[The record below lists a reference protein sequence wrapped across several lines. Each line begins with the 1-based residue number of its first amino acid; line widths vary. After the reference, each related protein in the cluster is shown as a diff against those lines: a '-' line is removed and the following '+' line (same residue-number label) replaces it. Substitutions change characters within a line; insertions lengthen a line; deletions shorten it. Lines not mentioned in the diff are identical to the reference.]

1 MRSRW
6 LCRSVNP
13 EPGVEPGVA
22 ARADR
27 ANNNYGKIRLLE
39 REMSEVSERRNRVL
53 ADITNEFSGVHPV
66 GQPPGYILARDAH
79 PDHEDEQ
86 QQSVSKSD
94 PEDPR
99 DLASA
104 QPQVT
109 STMGHLSMWDKLRA
123 ADLERVKRGLS
134 SRRSE
139 ILARHAEE
147 LRTLEAE
154 QSEVDVIE
162 KAIAAFAQKFQL
174 TNTAEVIP
182 LEGERVPVQA
192 R

>member
-1 MRSRW
+1 
-6 LCRSVNP
+6 
-13 EPGVEPGVA
+13 
-22 ARADR
+22 
-27 ANNNYGKIRLLE
+27 
-39 REMSEVSERRNRVL
+39 
-53 ADITNEFSGVHPV
+53 
-66 GQPPGYILARDAH
+66 
-79 PDHEDEQ
+79 
-86 QQSVSKSD
+86 
-94 PEDPR
+94 
-99 DLASA
+99 
-104 QPQVT
+104 
-109 STMGHLSMWDKLRA
+109 MGDLSMWDKLTA

-162 KAIAAFAQKFQL
+162 KAIAAFSQKFQL